1 MVSHLLWEQGFAG
14 SSPVWVT
21 YPDGV
26 TVAQEFL
33 VLLVGVQIPVG
44 VLLNIT

>member
-1 MVSHLLWEQGFAG
+1 VI
-14 SSPVWVT
+14 

-44 VLLNIT
+44 VLCAG